1 MAQSN
6 SIVTQ
11 TKLKAKD
18 TVSFINGFTDSGSF
32 VETDTLLASVSPLG
46 EAVGEG
52 VVSGFACINGI
63 QTAVFAT
70 NPAVLK
76 GSIGVGAA
84 NKITRLVES
93 AVKTGAP
100 VVSVIDTCGARF
112 GEGAPVLEGYGK
124 ILNALATACG
134 SVPTVCVLKGSNYGM
149 LSYMTAFSDL
159 VIAFDKASMATS
171 SPLIL
176 ASQSKE
182 DVAKVGTAAV
192 HASSSGMISVVV
204 KNNAELKKCI
214 ASYLELVEEP
224 VTDVTDDLNRVCK
237 SLKSGVKTATLL
249 KEIADKDSVLEL
261 RAAYAPEVMTALA
274 RLGGI
279 SVGIVA
285 NNPTVNGG
293 KLTPKASIKITEL
306 LNICEQYSLPV
317 VNLVDCSGVVID
329 PHAENCCLIREVGSL
344 IYNYSQI
351 GVGKIALVV
360 GNAIG
365 VGYTA
370 LCSHA
375 IYDYTAAW
383 TGALVGP
390 LDSEASARL
399 VYAEEIAGA
408 KDKAKTEAKLAET
421 YAKENMDAEKVGAL
435 GLFDNV
441 IKPEFS
447 RSFLVSAVQTFLSK
461 R

>member
-1 MAQSN
+1 MAQAN
-6 SIVTQ
+6 GIVTQ
-11 TKLKAKD
+11 TKLKDKD
-18 TVSFINGFTDSGSF
+18 TLSFINGFVDSGSF
-32 VETDTLLASVSPLG
+32 METDTLISSVSPLG
-46 EAVGEG
+46 DAIGEG

-100 VVSVIDTCGARF
+100 VISIIDTCGARF
-112 GEGAPVLEGYGK
+112 GEGAAVLEGYGK
-124 ILNALATACG
+124 ILNACATACG
-134 SVPTVCVLKGSNYGM
+134 CVPTVCVLKGSNYGM
-149 LSYMTAFSDL
+149 LSYLTAFSDL
-159 VIAFDKASMATS
+159 VIAFDKATMATS

-176 ASQSKE
+176 ASKTKE
-182 DVAKVGTAAV
+182 DVSKVGTAAV
-192 HASSSGMISVVV
+192 HASLSGMVSAIV
-204 KNNAELKKCI
+204 KNASELKKCI
-214 ASYLELVEEP
+214 TSFLELVGETVVEP
-224 VTDVTDDLNRVCK
+224 TDDLNRACK
-237 SLKSGVKTATLL
+237 ELKVGVKTDTLI
-249 KEIADKDSVLEL
+249 KTIVDKDSMLEL
-261 RAAYAPEVMTALA
+261 RAAYAPEVVTALA

-285 NNPTVNGG
+285 NNSAIDEG
-293 KLTPKASIKITEL
+293 KLTPKASIKIGEL
-306 LNICEQYSLPV
+306 LNLCQTYGLPV
-317 VNLVDCSGVVID
+317 VNLVDCSGVVTD

-351 GVGKIALVV
+351 TVGKIALVV

-365 VGYTA
+365 AAYTA

-375 IYDYTAAW
+375 ICDYTAAW
-383 TGALVGP
+383 PSALVGP
-390 LDSEASARL
+390 LDCEAAARL
-399 VYAEEIAGA
+399 LYAEDIASA
-408 KDKAKTEAKLAET
+408 KDKEKAEERLADT
-421 YAKENMDAEKVGAL
+421 YAKENMSVEKIGAI

-441 IKPEFS
+441 IKPDFS
-447 RSFLVSAVQTFLSK
+447 RSFLISAVQTFLQK